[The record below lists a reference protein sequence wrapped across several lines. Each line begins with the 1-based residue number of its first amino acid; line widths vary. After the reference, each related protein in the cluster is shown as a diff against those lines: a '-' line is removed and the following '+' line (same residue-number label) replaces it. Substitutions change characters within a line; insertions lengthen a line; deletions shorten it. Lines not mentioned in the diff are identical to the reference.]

1 MMHLYTNKTLNNN
14 EKESVLILVVMDD
27 ALVLCKP
34 ELRDGRDILG
44 LNPCC
49 NG

>member
-1 MMHLYTNKTLNNN
+1 MMHLYLCKLEDFIYNKD
-14 EKESVLILVVMDD
+14 VLILVVMDD
-27 ALVLCKP
+27 ALVLCLSLKTAF
-34 ELRDGRDILG
+34 LYLS